1 VTELT
6 KDPQAISA
14 AIDELTK
21 EAPVEIKT
29 VAPSSNEVA
38 LPGGYITQEG
48 TLVKYAEVRELNGA
62 DEEAIAK
69 AGSIAR
75 VLNTILQ
82 RGLVKIGDKDVTK
95 EVYDELLSGDRDAI
109 LLGIRKATFG
119 STADYNLVCSKCE
132 QTSIVTIDLDKDV
145 PVKELDNP
153 IEDRKKTVE
162 LRNGNAVVVMPN
174 GRAQVALLENATKT
188 AAELNTVI
196 LEHCLLGVNGKGSLG
211 TSTVLKLVIADRD
224 TLVEAILADNPGP
237 NLAAVTKTCEACGES
252 NDTPISLVALFRL

>member
-1 VTELT
+1 MTELT
-6 KDPQAISA
+6 KDPKAISA

-48 TLVKYAEVRELNGA
+48 TLVKYAEVRELNGS

-69 AGSIAR
+69 AGSISK

-119 STADYNLVCSKCE
+119 ATADYNLVCSNCDKA
-132 QTSIVTIDLDKDV
+132 SIVTIDLDKDI

-153 IEDRKKTVE
+153 IEDRKRTVE
-162 LRNGNAVVVMPN
+162 LRNGNAVVVIPN
-174 GRAQVALLENATKT
+174 GRAQTALLENATKT
-188 AAELNTVI
+188 AAELNTII
-196 LEHCLLGVNGKGSLG
+196 LEHCLLGINGKGSLG
-211 TSTVLKLVIADRD
+211 TSTVLKLGIADRD
-224 TLVEAILADNPGP
+224 TLVEAILEDNPGP
-237 NLAAVTKTCEACGES
+237 NLGAVTKTCEACGES

>member
-1 VTELT
+1 MTELT